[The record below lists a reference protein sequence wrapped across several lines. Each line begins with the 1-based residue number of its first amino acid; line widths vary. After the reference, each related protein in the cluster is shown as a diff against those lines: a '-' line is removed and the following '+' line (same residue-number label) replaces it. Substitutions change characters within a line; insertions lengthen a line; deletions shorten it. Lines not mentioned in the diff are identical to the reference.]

1 MSEMNVYQKLAK
13 ARVELLKQPL
23 KKSGFNKY
31 AGYEYFTLDDFL
43 PRVTEIFGQ
52 LGLCSVFRIE
62 EPCITRT
69 EESTIESPSIARLLI
84 VDSEDPK
91 QAIIFSSKIASA
103 GMKGIQDIGAIHTY
117 MRRYLWLSAMEI
129 TELDEVNA
137 TQGKEDEEEAKNSS
151 EKEPAAHKPRKA
163 TQAQINKIKSLFI
176 GKVQRYEQMMEAYK
190 IHELKELTA
199 AQAAAIISRMEGEK
213 TA

>member
-23 KKSGFNKY
+23 KKSGHNNN

-43 PRVTEIFGQ
+43 PTVTKIFYQ
-52 LGLCSVFRIE
+52 LDLCSIFRIE
-62 EPCITRT
+62 EPRRT
-69 EESTIESPSIARLLI
+69 KSGDDVTETPSIAYLEI
-84 VDSEDPK
+84 INSEDPT
-91 QAIIFSSKIASA
+91 QMIIFSSQIASA

-129 TELDEVNA
+129 TELDEVDA
-137 TQGKEDEEEAKNSS
+137 TAGKEDEEEAKNSP
-151 EKEPAAHKPRKA
+151 EKDPAAYKPRKA

-199 AQAAAIISRMEGEK
+199 AQASAIISRMEGEK